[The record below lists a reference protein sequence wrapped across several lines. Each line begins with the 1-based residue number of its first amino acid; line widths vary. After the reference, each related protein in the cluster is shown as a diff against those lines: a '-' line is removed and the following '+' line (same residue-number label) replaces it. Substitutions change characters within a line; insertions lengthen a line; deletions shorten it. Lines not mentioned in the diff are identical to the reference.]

1 MDDWKIFNNI
11 SLPQNEKFYIHLKME
26 IITDAD
32 YAHAKR
38 FCKDFKIQNMYDLYI
53 QSDTL
58 LLANIF
64 ENLRNICVEIY
75 ELDPV
80 PELTRQA
87 SLKKT
92 KGKLD
97 LLSDI
102 DMLLM
107 VEKGIRG
114 GICIKANNKYIKNY
128 DKNKE
133 SSYLQY
139 WDINSLYE

>member
-1 MDDWKIFNNI
+1 MDDWKIFNKI

-38 FCKDFKIQNMYDLYI
+38 FCKDFKIKNMYDLYI

-58 LLANIF
+58 LLANVF

-87 SLKKT
+87 SLKNP
-92 KGKLD
+92 KG
-97 LLSDI
+97 
-102 DMLLM
+102 
-107 VEKGIRG
+107 
-114 GICIKANNKYIKNY
+114 N
-128 DKNKE
+128 
-133 SSYLQY
+133 
-139 WDINSLYE
+139 